1 MEMEIGTYKKRN
13 MFQEFYKKSNNLGLK
28 WGGGPLTRYQGQ
40 ADWRKDQ
47 TGRQKK
53 VGLFDFES
61 NDILK
66 ENLERLEDA
75 IIELNNGSWLNDKN
89 ELIKNL
95 ASYKI
100 KNLGTV
106 GSLSFPSLCCFTG
119 LCVSKEAIT
128 TAKSVL
134 PNMIKSDH
142 SYLTLMK
149 KWLKELVAKN
159 QMHINIEEATSENK
173 LKRMWKA
180 IAKSMNEVPASIEN
194 GTCAMFRG
202 TKRYDIY
209 FHGQSLYNLVE
220 DSDIVRVRDWE
231 SDDWKNLHI
240 KDGVRKK

>member
-1 MEMEIGTYKKRN
+1 MEMGIGIYKKRN
-13 MFQEFYKKSNNLGLK
+13 MFHEFYNKSNELGLT

-40 ADWRKDQ
+40 ADWRKDG
-47 TGRQKK
+47 TGRKTK
-53 VGLFDFES
+53 VELFDFES
-61 NDILK
+61 NNILK
-66 ENLERLEDA
+66 ENIKRLENA
-75 IIELNNGSWLNDKN
+75 IVELNNGSWLNDKN
-89 ELIKNL
+89 ELVKNL

-100 KNLGTV
+100 KNVGTV

-119 LCVSKEAIT
+119 LCVSKEAVT

-134 PNMIKSDH
+134 PNMSKSDH

-149 KWLKELVAKN
+149 KWLEEHIVKN
-159 QMHINIEEATSENK
+159 QIHLNIEEATSENK

-194 GTCAMFRG
+194 ATCAMFRG

-220 DSDIVRVRDWE
+220 DSDLVRVRDWE